1 MNIKPLFDRVVL
13 KTVKEDNKT
22 NTSIILPESQSNKS
36 TISIVEEIGT
46 GGFINGNEIKWQVK
60 KGDKVIYNKYS
71 AHEFHINGETFT
83 IISQD
88 DILGIIQ

>member
-13 KTVKEDNKT
+13 KTVKEEKNT
-22 NTSIILPESQSNKS
+22 NSSIILPESQSEKS
-36 TISIVEEIGT
+36 EISVVEEIGT
-46 GGFINGNEIKWQVK
+46 GGVLNGNEIKWQVK
-60 KGDKVIYNKYS
+60 KGDRVIYNKFS

-88 DILGIIQ
+88 DILGIIE